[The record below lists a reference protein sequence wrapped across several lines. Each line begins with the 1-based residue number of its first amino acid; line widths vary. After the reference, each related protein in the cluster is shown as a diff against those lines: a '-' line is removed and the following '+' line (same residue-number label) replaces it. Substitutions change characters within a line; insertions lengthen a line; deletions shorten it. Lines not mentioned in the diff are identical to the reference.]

1 MFICRLGEKLGFKM
15 AHYEIDGPYIR
26 SEDFTEG
33 AKVNFE
39 LVRSLVDDNDDYQVC
54 FNTLREIS
62 LKLAWEYLSLI
73 SMDTIVLEK

>member
-15 AHYEIDGPYIR
+15 AHYEIDGPYI
-26 SEDFTEG
+26 
-33 AKVNFE
+33 
-39 LVRSLVDDNDDYQVC
+39 RSLVDDNDDYQVC

-73 SMDTIVLEK
+73 WMDTIVLEK

>member
-33 AKVNFE
+33 EKVNFE
-39 LVRSLVDDNDDYQVC
+39 PVRSLVDDNDDYQVC
-54 FNTLREIS
+54 IN
-62 LKLAWEYLSLI
+62 
-73 SMDTIVLEK
+73 